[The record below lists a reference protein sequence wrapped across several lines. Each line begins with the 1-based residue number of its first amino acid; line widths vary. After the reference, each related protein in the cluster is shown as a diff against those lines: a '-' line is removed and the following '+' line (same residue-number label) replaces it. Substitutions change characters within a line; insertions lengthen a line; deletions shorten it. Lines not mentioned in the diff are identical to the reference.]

1 MFTAKIFFSDYNL
14 IILKEIV
21 IMADISNPTVVDFIE
36 KRTSNYV
43 KNFVSVFPSTY
54 VTRFITFHSMHSM
67 MTDTG
72 AWYPFIIINTDCS
85 NKKGTHWWSFLDL
98 HPKKETFLS
107 DSFGFEGFKGFI
119 LQDDRK
125 AFNKIFYGI
134 KRFAKKR

>member
-1 MFTAKIFFSDYNL
+1 MFPAKKFFSDYNL
-14 IILKEIV
+14 VILKEIV

-72 AWYPFIIINTDCS
+72 A
-85 NKKGTHWWSFLDL
+85 
-98 HPKKETFLS
+98 
-107 DSFGFEGFKGFI
+107 
-119 LQDDRK
+119 
-125 AFNKIFYGI
+125 
-134 KRFAKKR
+134 